1 MIKKFAKPVLRA
13 MLVLFALSFT
23 IVACDNNKKSDKPAG
38 SDTPKV
44 EPAPAPT
51 LPSAGDT
58 LKTGD
63 TGKPVVPDQ

>member
-1 MIKKFAKPVLRA
+1 

-23 IVACDNNKKSDKPAG
+23 IVACNNNKKGDKPAG
-38 SDTPKV
+38 TDTPKV
-44 EPAPAPT
+44 EPALAQT
-51 LPSAGDT
+51 MPSTGDT